1 MSQLTCVQCG
11 TRLEGRDLFP
21 VEFSVVNLD
30 QTIEN
35 LSSLSVEDRLLIVQR
50 LWDTIPAETPVQLS
64 PSQKEELERRIAAYD
79 ADPDSALTREELEQ
93 RLKSSR

>member
-1 MSQLTCVQCG
+1 MES
-11 TRLEGRDLFP
+11 
-21 VEFSVVNLD
+21 SIVNLD

-35 LSSLSVEDRLLIVQR
+35 LSALSVEERLQIVQR

-64 PSQKEELERRIAAYD
+64 PSQKEELELRIAAHD
-79 ADPDSALTREELEQ
+79 ADPDSALTREQLEA

>member
-1 MSQLTCVQCG
+1 MES
-11 TRLEGRDLFP
+11 
-21 VEFSVVNLD
+21 SIVNLD

-35 LSSLSVEDRLLIVQR
+35 LSALSVEERLQIVQR

-64 PSQKEELERRIAAYD
+64 PSQKEELERRIAAHD
-79 ADPDSALTREELEQ
+79 ADPDSALTREQLEA